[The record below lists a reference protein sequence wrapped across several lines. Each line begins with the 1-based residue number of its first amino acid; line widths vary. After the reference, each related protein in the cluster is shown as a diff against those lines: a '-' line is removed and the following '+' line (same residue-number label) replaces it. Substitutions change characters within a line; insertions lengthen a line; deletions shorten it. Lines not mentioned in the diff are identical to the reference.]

1 VKDETAFCTPS
12 RRCAAQSRDPPRT
25 ARWAVA
31 VTTSATTFLLS
42 TYCIIAFL
50 DVDACASR
58 ARRSSEGAHRTTV
71 LQQYS
76 PRGICPKIANA
87 FDPLRTDGDGLITHL
102 VVTGIREATTLGLRG
117 EH

>member
-1 VKDETAFCTPS
+1 MKLHSALRVGVALRSPETHLAPRGGLS
-12 RRCAAQSRDPPRT
+12 PLPLAQQL
-25 ARWAVA
+25 
-31 VTTSATTFLLS
+31 FLLS

-50 DVDACASR
+50 DVEACASR
-58 ARRSSEGAHRTTV
+58 ARRSSEGEHRTTV

-102 VVTGIREATTLGLRG
+102 VVTGIGEATTLGLRG